1 MANYT
6 DEQIE
11 KAIDKMIDR
20 WDMDTLVNFVYDD
33 RVNYYLGNSVS
44 DEEIELLIEENLKG
58 GHNA

>member
-11 KAIDKMIDR
+11 KAVDKMIDR
-20 WDMDTLVNFVYDD
+20 WDMDTLVNFAYDD

-58 GHNA
+58 ETQK

>member
-11 KAIDKMIDR
+11 KAVDKMIDR
-20 WDMDTLVNFVYDD
+20 WDMDTLVNFAYDD
-33 RVNYYLGNSVS
+33 RVNYYLGNNVS

-58 GHNA
+58 

>member
-1 MANYT
+1 MTNYT

-11 KAIDKMIDR
+11 KAVDKMIDR
-20 WDMDTLVNFVYDD
+20 WDMDTLVNFAYDD

-58 GHNA
+58 